1 MSVNPDV
8 LAELERQW
16 AEAHG
21 DNHPVLTW
29 TESER
34 FVDVLVAVLAVLI
47 AVIVVAQVVMWV
59 RR

>member
-1 MSVNPDV
+1 MGGGD
-8 LAELERQW
+8 
-16 AEAHG
+16 G

-34 FVDVLVAVLAVLI
+34 VVDVLVAVLAVLI

-59 RR
+59 RGR